1 MARWVISGTRIMSI
15 DVGMEFEVVADTKE
29 AAKEIFEA
37 HASEYEYGGETPTW
51 KPLFDTIR
59 GDLFDPVYDGADWEI
74 DAIEEKTS

>member
-15 DVGMEFEVVADTKE
+15 DVGMECEVVADTKE